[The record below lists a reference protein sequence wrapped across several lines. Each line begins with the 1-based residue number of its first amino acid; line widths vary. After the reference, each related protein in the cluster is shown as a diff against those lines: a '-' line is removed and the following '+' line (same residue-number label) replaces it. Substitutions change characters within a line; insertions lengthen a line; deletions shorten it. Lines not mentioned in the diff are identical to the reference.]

1 MQLIIHRGTREI
13 GGSCVEIRT
22 DKTRILIDFGMPL
35 IEIKKEP
42 FDSKIL
48 TNKSIEDLKKL
59 KILPDIQGLYNLEE
73 RCIDAILIS
82 HSHMD
87 HYGLLNY
94 VHKDI
99 PVYMSQGAQE
109 LIEIS
114 SIFTPNKL
122 DRINSRVINAKKPFI
137 IGDIKITPYL
147 VDHSAF
153 DALAFLIE
161 ADGKR
166 VFYSGDF
173 RGHGRKSVL
182 FERMVKNPPKD
193 IDCLLMEGS
202 MIGRG
207 GQQFKDEASVQARI
221 EEILRS
227 PNNITFLFASS
238 QNIDR
243 LVSAYKACL
252 KTDSIFVIDIYTAY
266 ILDKLRKVSKH
277 IPQFNWRN
285 IRVKFYKN
293 QADTLASKVSTKL
306 LYHYNSKK
314 IDLFEI
320 NKKKDKIL
328 MLARDNSIFPSIVKG
343 IDAIMGA
350 KIIYSMWEGYLSEEF
365 NNYCRQKGLVIEQ
378 VHTSG
383 HAVVEDL
390 KIFANALHP
399 KKLIPIHTFEP
410 QQYSQ
415 LFNNVVFVKDGETI
429 DLIPPIL

>member
-1 MQLIIHRGTREI
+1 MQFIIHRGSHEI
-13 GGSCVEIRT
+13 GGSCVEIIT
-22 DKTRILIDFGMPL
+22 AKTRILIDFGMPL
-35 IEIKKEP
+35 VGAKKEP

-48 TNKSIEDLKKL
+48 TNKSIDDLKKL
-59 KILPDIQGLYNLEE
+59 EILPDIKGLYSLEE
-73 RCIDAILIS
+73 KAIDAILIS

-99 PVYMSQGAQE
+99 PVYMSQGVQE

-114 SIFTPNKL
+114 NIFTPNKL
-122 DRINSRVINAKKPFI
+122 NRMNSRVINAKKPFS
-137 IGDIKITPYL
+137 IGDIRITPYL

-166 VFYSGDF
+166 IFYSGDF

-182 FERMVKNPPKD
+182 FERIIKNPPQD

-207 GQQFKDEASVQARI
+207 GQQFKDEVSVQARI

-252 KTDSIFVIDIYTAY
+252 KTNSIFVIDIYTAY

-293 QADTLASKVSTKL
+293 QADILANKVSTKL

-320 NKKKDKIL
+320 NKKKSRVL
-328 MLARDNSIFPSIVKG
+328 MLARDNSIFPNIIKG
-343 IDAIMGA
+343 INATTGA

-365 NNYCRQKGLVIEQ
+365 KNYCRQKGLVIEQ

-383 HAVVEDL
+383 HATLEDL
-390 KIFANALHP
+390 KAFASALHP

-415 LFNNVVFVKDGETI
+415 LFTDVVIVKDGETI
-429 DLIPPIL
+429 HV